1 MKLRKIFWILLK
13 SIAKKFKAE
22 KLKFTKSYYES
33 INFEK
38 NLIVSLEKMILPWSI
53 KIYFSQEFK
62 PNSPCSSFTPFYKT
76 YFYPFNPLNPFMLL
90 LNLFFLKL
98 SQPDYLLPE
107 YFLKI
112 KNKIITNKKFEIS
125 LALDSLIPK
134 IPYNYFNLNFYYLS
148 PYLTILNIMT

>member
-53 KIYFSQEFK
+53 KIYFSR
-62 PNSPCSSFTPFYKT
+62 
-76 YFYPFNPLNPFMLL
+76 
-90 LNLFFLKL
+90 
-98 SQPDYLLPE
+98 
-107 YFLKI
+107 
-112 KNKIITNKKFEIS
+112 FERSIHS
-125 LALDSLIPK
+125 K
-134 IPYNYFNLNFYYLS
+134 
-148 PYLTILNIMT
+148 